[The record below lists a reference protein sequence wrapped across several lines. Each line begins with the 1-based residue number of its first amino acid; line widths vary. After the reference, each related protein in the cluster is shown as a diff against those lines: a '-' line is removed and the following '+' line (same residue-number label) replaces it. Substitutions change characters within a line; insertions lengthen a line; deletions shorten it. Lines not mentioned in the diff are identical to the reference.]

1 MSVEQ
6 AGSVGVAA
14 VVQELTRLEQHAAQA
29 RKVLVITGDMR
40 PALLSQLRG
49 ALAPIGID
57 CVEIEPRG
65 QQEYF
70 DTLPEGERVPIQSF
84 AQLLASPELAPLM
97 NDPGCDPQ
105 SPQYEDAPTT
115 EQERIELMASLE
127 RVLAPVP
134 ELDPI
139 VQVESRPSIAD
150 TIMEAFA
157 DCATHKPSPPKPDM
171 TRPVN
176 WKLGDIFSESPKLTL
191 AHLRREWFIKEMD
204 AVSAGGDLTGLNIEI
219 ERVNAN
225 RTELLTI
232 EQFQRTYVFVRHAQT
247 EAA

>member
-29 RKVLVITGDMR
+29 RKVIVITGDMR

-70 DTLPEGERVPIQSF
+70 DALPAAERVPIQSF
-84 AQLLASPELAPLM
+84 AELLASPELAPLM
-97 NDPGCDPQ
+97 IDPLADPQ
-105 SPQYEDAPTT
+105 SLLYEDAPTT
-115 EQERIELMASLE
+115 EQERIELLASLE
-127 RVLAPVP
+127 RVLAPAP
-134 ELDPI
+134 EPAP
-139 VQVESRPSIAD
+139 VAQVESRPSIAD
-150 TIMEAFA
+150 TIREVFA
-157 DCATHKPSPPKPDM
+157 DCATHAPSTPKPDM
-171 TRPVN
+171 TRPAN
-176 WKLGDIFSESPKLTL
+176 WKPGDIFSESPKLTL
-191 AHLRREWFIKEMD
+191 PHLRREWFIKEMD
-204 AVSAGGDLTGLNIEI
+204 AIGAGGDLTGLNIEI

-232 EQFQRTYVFVRHAQT
+232 EQFQRTYVFVRHAET
-247 EAA
+247 AAA